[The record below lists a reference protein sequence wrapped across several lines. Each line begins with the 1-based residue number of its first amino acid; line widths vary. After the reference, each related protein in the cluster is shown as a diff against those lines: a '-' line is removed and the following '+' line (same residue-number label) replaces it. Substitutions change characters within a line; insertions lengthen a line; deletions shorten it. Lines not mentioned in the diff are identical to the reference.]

1 VILKGAFRKAAARKD
16 YGHAVVDF
24 GNKIA
29 RLGNESSCKISPVA
43 LSFHS
48 SHKPAKVIGS
58 PSAGV
63 KYQGCLPVA
72 VSCHS

>member
-29 RLGNESSCKISPVA
+29 RLGNDHRARSRHA

-48 SHKPAKVIGS
+48 AHKPAKVIGS